1 MAMAESVLRH
11 RRAGRNGRLAV
22 TAGAVA
28 LAVGGGTVGY
38 FQLTGEE
45 EVCGAPVQISVVA
58 SPDHYP
64 IVNELTDRWNDAGPA
79 VAGHCVSATV
89 RAMPSSAVAASIGPG
104 WDEARDGPRP
114 DVWAPDF
121 SAWLSLAAGRP
132 DAAAVLPQEKPPSL
146 ASSPAV
152 IGMQRPM
159 AEALGWP
166 KRALGWTDLIGA
178 FREGKTW
185 ADYGHREWGPMR
197 LGMADPT
204 RSGAGLAAAMTLM
217 DPDNNQTQSNDELYI
232 ALSASQLTSTSAE
245 DPAALLRQYSNAST
259 GGAPTLPAAIPVLER
274 ELAQYAASSP
284 AVPLVPIYPKEGAAY
299 ADYPFA
305 VLRAPWVDDVRR
317 QAAAKLLDHLRK
329 PESRRAYEA
338 AGFRDT
344 AHTTRDTGLL
354 SAEGGFQTTV
364 AGPERTT
371 TAQALAQMLAVWGVL
386 QRSNNALLLLDVSGS
401 MNDPVPG
408 TNQTR
413 LQLVQK
419 AAIAGA
425 GLLNNG
431 TVIGLWAFATELTPT
446 TDYREL
452 VAPGPAGGTV
462 GGVPRRQ
469 AVAGAVQGLRASGGT
484 GLYDTI
490 GAAYDRMQKAW
501 KPNAQNIVVVMTDG
515 KNEDESGLSLQQLL
529 NKLKASARPDRP
541 LPILGIA
548 VGPKADASALDQ
560 ITKVTGGRTFVE
572 RNDVSAIQQIIL
584 AFAGRVS

>member
-1 MAMAESVLRH
+1 M
-11 RRAGRNGRLAV
+11 AV

-38 FQLTGEE
+38 FQLGGDEE
-45 EVCGAPVQISVVA
+45 GCTGAPVEISVVA
-58 SPDHYP
+58 APDHYP
-64 IVNELTDRWNDAGPA
+64 LVNELTDKWSDAGPT
-79 VAGHCVSATV
+79 VGTHCVSATV

-114 DVWAPDF
+114 DVWMPDF

-132 DAAAVLPQEKPPSL
+132 DAASVLPQEKPPSL
-146 ASSPAV
+146 ATTPTV
-152 IGMQRPM
+152 IAMQRPM

-166 KRALGWTDLIGA
+166 ERALGWTELVGA
-178 FREGKTW
+178 FQGGKTW
-185 ADYGHREWGPMR
+185 TDYGHPEWGALR

-204 RSGAGLAAAMTLM
+204 RSGAGLAAAMTIM
-217 DPDNNQTQSNDELYI
+217 DPDNNQQQTNEELYI
-232 ALSASQLTSTSAE
+232 ALSASQLTTISAE
-245 DPAALLRQYSNAST
+245 DPAALLREYAGVGNDDI
-259 GGAPTLPAAIPVLER
+259 PTLPAAIPVLER
-274 ELAQYAASSP
+274 ELAEYAEASP
-284 AVPLVPIYPKEGAAY
+284 TVPLVPIYPKEGAAY

-317 QAAAKLLDHLRK
+317 QAAAALLAHLQN
-329 PESRRAYEA
+329 PESRQAYAA
-338 AGFRDT
+338 AGFRDSGH
-344 AHTTRDTGLL
+344 ATRDTGLINPDR
-354 SAEGGFQTTV
+354 GFRVTV
-364 AGPERTT
+364 TGRERTAS
-371 TAQALAQMLAVWGVL
+371 AQALTQMLGVWGVL

-413 LQLVQK
+413 LQLIQK

-431 TVIGLWAFATELTPT
+431 TVIGLWAFATDLTPT
-446 TDYREL
+446 TDYVEL
-452 VAPGPAGGTV
+452 VALGPAGGNL

-469 AVAGAVQGLRASGGT
+469 AVAGAVQGLRAAGDT

-490 GAAYDRMQKAW
+490 GAAYDQMQKAW
-501 KPNAQNIVVVMTDG
+501 KPNAQNMLVVMTDG
-515 KNEDESGLSLQQLL
+515 KNEDESGLSLEQLL
-529 NKLKASARPDRP
+529 DKLKASARADRP
-541 LPILGIA
+541 LPILAIA
-548 VGPKADASALDQ
+548 VGPKADATALEQ
-560 ITKVTGGRTFVE
+560 ITKVTGGRTFLE

>member
-1 MAMAESVLRH
+1 M
-11 RRAGRNGRLAV
+11 AV

-38 FQLTGEE
+38 FQLTGGEE
-45 EVCGAPVQISVVA
+45 GCTGAPVQISVVA

-64 IVNELTDRWNDAGPA
+64 IVNELTDQWNDARPA
-79 VAGHCVSATV
+79 VDGTCVSATV

-132 DAAAVLPQEKPPSL
+132 DAAGVLPEEKPPSL
-146 ASSPAV
+146 ASSPAL

-166 KRALGWTDLIGA
+166 KRALGWTDLVGA
-178 FREGKTW
+178 FQGGKTW
-185 ADYGHREWGPMR
+185 ANYGHREWGAMR

-204 RSGAGLAAAMTLM
+204 RSGAGLAAAMTIM
-217 DPDNNQTQSNDELYI
+217 DPDNNQTQSNEELYV

-245 DPAALLRQYSNAST
+245 DPAALLRQYADA
-259 GGAPTLPAAIPVLER
+259 GQEDVPALPAAIPVLER
-274 ELAQYAASSP
+274 ELAEYAAGSP
-284 AVPLVPIYPKEGAAY
+284 RVPLVPIYPKEGTAY

-317 QAAAKLLDHLRK
+317 QAAAELLAHLQR
-329 PESRRAYEA
+329 PESRQAYEA

-344 AHTTRDTGLL
+344 DHATRDTALL
-354 SAEGGFQTTV
+354 SAERGFLSTV
-364 AGPERTT
+364 AAPERTA

-386 QRSNNALLLLDVSGS
+386 QRPNNALLLLDVSGS

-425 GLLNNG
+425 GLLNNS
-431 TVIGLWAFATELTPT
+431 TTIGLWAFATELTPN

-452 VAPGPAGGTV
+452 VAPGPAGGNL

-469 AVAGAVQGLRASGGT
+469 AVAGAVQGLRAAGGT

-490 GAAYDRMQKAW
+490 AAAYDRMQKAW
-501 KPNAQNIVVVMTDG
+501 QPNAQNILVVMTDG
-515 KNEDESGLSLQQLL
+515 KNEDEAGISLQQLL
-529 NKLKASARPDRP
+529 NKLRSSARADRP

-548 VGPKADASALDQ
+548 VGPKADATALEQ
-560 ITKVTGGRTFVE
+560 ITKQTGGRTFVE

>member
-1 MAMAESVLRH
+1 M
-11 RRAGRNGRLAV
+11 AV
-22 TAGAVA
+22 TAGAVV

-38 FQLTGEE
+38 FQLTGGEE
-45 EVCGAPVQISVVA
+45 GCTGAPVEISVVA

-64 IVNELTDRWNDAGPA
+64 IVNQLTDEWNDSGPA
-79 VAGHCVSATV
+79 VDGRCVSATV
-89 RAMPSSAVAASIGPG
+89 RAMPSSAVAATIGSG

-146 ASSPAV
+146 ASSPTV

-166 KRALGWTDLIGA
+166 QRELGWTDIIGA
-178 FREGKTW
+178 FQAGKTW
-185 ADYGHREWGPMR
+185 ADYGHREWGAMR

-204 RSGAGLAAAMTLM
+204 RSGAGLAAAMTIM
-217 DPDNNQTQSNDELYI
+217 DPDNNQAQTNDELYV
-232 ALSASQLTSTSAE
+232 ALSASQLTSASADE
-245 DPAALLRQYSNAST
+245 PAALLRLYGEA
-259 GGAPTLPAAIPVLER
+259 GANELPTLPAAIPVLER
-274 ELAQYAASSP
+274 ELAAYAANSP
-284 AVPLVPIYPKEGAAY
+284 KVPLVPIYPKEGAAY

-317 QAAAKLLDHLRK
+317 GAAGKLLTFLQR
-329 PESRRAYEA
+329 PEGHRAYEA

-344 AHTTRDTGLL
+344 DHTTGGSTLL
-354 SAEGGFQTTV
+354 NTQAGFQTAV
-364 AGPERTT
+364 PGPERNA
-371 TAQALAQMLAVWGVL
+371 TAQALSQMLAVWGVL

-401 MNDPVPG
+401 MNDVVPG
-408 TNQTR
+408 TQQTR
-413 LQLVQK
+413 LQLVQN

-431 TVIGLWAFATELTPT
+431 TVIGLWAFATDLTPT

-452 VAPGPAGGTV
+452 VAPGPAGGLL

-469 AVAGAVQGLRASGGT
+469 AIAGAVQQLRASGGT

-490 GAAYDRMQKAW
+490 AAAYDRMQKAW
-501 KPNAQNIVVVMTDG
+501 KPNAQNMVVVMTDG
-515 KNEDESGLSLQQLL
+515 RNEDDSGLSLDQLL
-529 NKLKASARPDRP
+529 NKLKTSARADRP
-541 LPILGIA
+541 LPILAIA
-548 VGPKADASALDQ
+548 VGPKADASALEQ
-560 ITKVTGGRTFVE
+560 VTKVTGGRTFVE
-572 RNDVSAIQQIIL
+572 RDDVSAIQQIIL

>member
-1 MAMAESVLRH
+1 MAESVLRH
-11 RRAGRNGRLAV
+11 RRSGRSGRMAV

-38 FQLTGEE
+38 FQLSGGEE
-45 EVCGAPVQISVVA
+45 ACTGAPVQISVVA

-64 IVNELTDRWNDAGPA
+64 IVNELTDQWNDAGPA
-79 VAGHCVSATV
+79 VDGRCLSATV

-132 DAAAVLPQEKPPSL
+132 DAAGVLPQEKSPSL
-146 ASSPAV
+146 ATSPTV

-178 FREGKTW
+178 FQGGKTW
-185 ADYGHREWGPMR
+185 ANYGHGEWGAMR

-204 RSGAGLAAAMTLM
+204 RSGAGLAAAMTIM
-217 DPDNNQTQSNDELYI
+217 DPDSNQAQSNEELYI
-232 ALSASQLTSTSAE
+232 ALSASQLTTTTAE
-245 DPAALLRQYSNAST
+245 DPGALLRQYSAASNDEL
-259 GGAPTLPAAIPVLER
+259 PRLPAAIPVLER
-274 ELAQYAASSP
+274 ELAEYSDGSP
-284 AVPLVPIYPKEGAAY
+284 RVPLVPIYPKEGAAY

-305 VLRAPWVDDVRR
+305 VLRAPWVDDIRR
-317 QAAAKLLDHLRK
+317 KAAADLLTHLQK
-329 PESRRAYEA
+329 PESRRVYEA

-344 AHTTRDTGLL
+344 DHTTGDTQRLNPDR
-354 SAEGGFQTTV
+354 GFQAAVT
-364 AGPERTT
+364 GPERTA
-371 TAQALAQMLAVWGVL
+371 TAQALTQMLAVWGVL

-408 TNQTR
+408 TSQTR
-413 LQLVQK
+413 LQLIQN

-446 TDYREL
+446 TDFREL
-452 VAPGPAGGTV
+452 VPPGPAGGLV

-469 AVAGAVQGLRASGGT
+469 AVAGAVQGLRAAGGT

-501 KPNAQNIVVVMTDG
+501 KPNAQNMVVVMTDG

-529 NKLKASARPDRP
+529 GKLKASARPDRP
-541 LPILGIA
+541 LPILAIA
-548 VGPKADASALDQ
+548 VGPKADATALEQ

>member
-1 MAMAESVLRH
+1 MADSVLRH
-11 RRAGRNGRLAV
+11 RRAGRSGRMAV

-28 LAVGGGTVGY
+28 LAVGGGGTVGY
-38 FQLTGEE
+38 FQLTGGEKG
-45 EVCGAPVQISVVA
+45 CTGAPVEISVVA

-64 IVNELTDRWNDAGPA
+64 IVNELTDQWNDAKPSVGDR
-79 VAGHCVSATV
+79 CVSATV

-104 WDEARDGPRP
+104 WDEAQDGPRP
-114 DVWAPDF
+114 DVWSPDF

-132 DAAAVLPQEKPPSL
+132 DAAGVLPQEKSPSL
-146 ASSPAV
+146 ASSPTV
-152 IGMQRPM
+152 IAMQRPM

-166 KRALGWTDLIGA
+166 GRALGWTDLIGA
-178 FREGKTW
+178 FQGGKTW
-185 ADYGHREWGPMR
+185 ADHGHPEWGPMR

-204 RSGAGLAAAMTLM
+204 RSGAGLATAMTIM
-217 DPDNNQTQSNDELYI
+217 DPDNNQQQTNEELYI
-232 ALSASQLTSTSAE
+232 ALSASQLTTTSAE
-245 DPAALLRQYSNAST
+245 DPAALLRQYTVANNDDI
-259 GGAPTLPAAIPVLER
+259 PTLPAAIPVLER
-274 ELAQYAASSP
+274 ELAAYADDAP
-284 AVPLVPIYPKEGAAY
+284 RVPLVPVYPKEGAAY
-299 ADYPFA
+299 ADYPFT

-317 QAAAKLLDHLRK
+317 QAAAGLLAYLQR
-329 PESRRAYEA
+329 PESHQAYEA
-338 AGFRDT
+338 AGFRDVD
-344 AHTTRDTGLL
+344 HTTGDTRLL
-354 SAEGGFQTTV
+354 SPDRGFQTLV
-364 AGPERTT
+364 AGPERTA
-371 TAQALAQMLAVWGVL
+371 TAEALTEMLAVWGVL

-401 MNDPVPG
+401 MNDQVPG

-413 LQLVQK
+413 LQLIQN

-431 TVIGLWAFATELTPT
+431 TVIGLWAFATDLTPT

-452 VAPGPAGGTV
+452 VAPGPAGGLL

-469 AVAGAVQGLRASGGT
+469 AVAGAVQGLRAAGGT

-501 KPNAQNIVVVMTDG
+501 KPNAQNMVVVMTDG

-529 NKLKASARPDRP
+529 DKLKASARPDRP
-541 LPILGIA
+541 LPVLAIA
-548 VGPKADASALDQ
+548 VGPKADATALEE

>member
-1 MAMAESVLRH
+1 MAETVLRH
-11 RRAGRNGRLAV
+11 RRASRSGRMAV

-38 FQLTGEE
+38 FQLAGGEE
-45 EVCGAPVQISVVA
+45 GCTGAPVEISVVA

-64 IVNELTDRWNDAGPA
+64 VVNELTDRWNDARPA
-79 VAGHCVSATV
+79 VDDRCVTATV

-114 DVWAPDF
+114 DVWSPDF

-132 DAAAVLPQEKPPSL
+132 DAAGVLPREKPPSL
-146 ASSPAV
+146 ATSPTV
-152 IGMQRPM
+152 IAMQRPM

-166 KRALGWTDLIGA
+166 KRALGWTDLVGA

-185 ADYGHREWGPMR
+185 ADYGHREWGAMR

-204 RSGAGLAAAMTLM
+204 RSGAGLAAAMTIM
-217 DPDNNQTQSNDELYI
+217 DPDNNQQQSNDELYV
-232 ALSASQLTSTSAE
+232 ALSASQLTTTTAE
-245 DPAALLRQYSNAST
+245 DPSALLRQYTDAD
-259 GGAPTLPAAIPVLER
+259 GEDAATLPAAIPVLER
-274 ELAQYAASSP
+274 ELAEYADGSP
-284 AVPLVPIYPKEGAAY
+284 RVPLVPIYPKEGTAY

-305 VLRAPWVDDVRR
+305 VLRAPWVDDLRR
-317 QAAAKLLDHLRK
+317 KAAADLLAHLQK
-329 PESRRAYEA
+329 PESRQAYEA

-344 AHTTRDTGLL
+344 GHASRDTARL
-354 SAEGGFQTTV
+354 SADRGFLATV
-364 AGPERTT
+364 AGPERTA
-371 TAQALAQMLAVWGVL
+371 TAQALTQMLAVWGVL

-408 TNQTR
+408 TSQTR
-413 LQLVQK
+413 LQLIQR

-446 TDYREL
+446 TDFREL
-452 VAPGPAGGTV
+452 VAPGPAGGLV

-501 KPNAQNIVVVMTDG
+501 KPNAQNMVVVMTDG
-515 KNEDESGLSLQQLL
+515 RNEDEVGLSLQQLL
-529 NKLKASARPDRP
+529 DKLKASARPDRP
-541 LPILGIA
+541 LPILAIA
-548 VGPKADASALDQ
+548 VGPKADATALEQ